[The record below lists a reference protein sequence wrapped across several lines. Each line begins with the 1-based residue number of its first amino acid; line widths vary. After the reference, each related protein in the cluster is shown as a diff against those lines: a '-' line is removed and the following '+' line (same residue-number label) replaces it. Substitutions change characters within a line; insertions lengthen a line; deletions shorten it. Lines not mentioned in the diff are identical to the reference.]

1 MKKIYLMEYMEGEN
15 KGAHIFYD
23 FGKGIQSLAFKNM
36 DEVTRIYAKS
46 INDTLNAEEREIP
59 EERKR
64 VGKSYL
70 VVDEK
75 ELNEGNIVVKRNLLM
90 GPYLL
95 ESGLLV
101 GIEPQYITNYIESKI
116 NLTKVCKRLEIDFET
131 TLPMFSS
138 LNAQETRNSD
148 HTISGSPRK

>member
-23 FGKGIQSLAFKNM
+23 LGKGIQSLAFNNM

-59 EERKR
+59 EACKR

-70 VVDEK
+70 VVDEN
-75 ELNEGNIVVKRNLLM
+75 ELNEGNVVVKRNLLM

-95 ESGLLV
+95 E
-101 GIEPQYITNYIESKI
+101 PQYITNYI
-116 NLTKVCKRLEIDFET
+116 
-131 TLPMFSS
+131 
-138 LNAQETRNSD
+138 
-148 HTISGSPRK
+148 